1 MVDVPSSVV
10 VVVPARNEEKRL
22 GACLGALGAA
32 THRLRS
38 VNDRLPVRIVLVL
51 DRCTD
56 RTAVVAARW
65 PIVDVVVTDHGRVGA
80 ARAAGIAHAVDAAE
94 RDVDAMWIANTDADS
109 RVPVD
114 WLQTHLKHAR
124 MGADLLLGMVKPNP
138 AEVDRYSL
146 LAWHDRHDFNDG
158 HGHVHGANMGVRG
171 GTYTAAGGFPDVA
184 VDEDVALAG
193 TIRGLGGRVISTPDS
208 PVITSSRLSGRT
220 PGGMA
225 AYLRGLA
232 RSASR
237 DPFDPA
243 AEVVA

>member
-10 VVVPARNEEKRL
+10 VVVPARNEERRL

-32 THRLRS
+32 TDRLRS

-94 RDVDAMWIANTDADS
+94 RDVDAMWIANPDADL

-114 WLQTHLKHAR
+114 WLQTHLEHAR

-146 LAWHDRHDFNDG
+146 LAWHDRHDFIDG
-158 HGHVHGANMGVRG
+158 YGLSLSRLVGPTPSSLRGPTLGAAR
-171 GTYTAAGGFPDVA
+171 
-184 VDEDVALAG
+184 
-193 TIRGLGGRVISTPDS
+193 LGGVTKFVGSNELVENAGRVGGG
-208 PVITSSRLSGRT
+208 LSFGVSQPQGVGAGLDDVCR
-220 PGGMA
+220 
-225 AYLRGLA
+225 RG
-232 RSASR
+232 
-237 DPFDPA
+237 
-243 AEVVA
+243 